1 MENSKKSFIGVRL
14 TTVQREVLE
23 RSIDNDF
30 FPDMSMSSYVIFL
43 IQLRAHDVLGFDFE
57 QENFSF
63 DILLEL
69 FKQKESEKAELLKKF
84 MGADQYH
91 TVMKQLNKG
100 KKED

>member
-1 MENSKKSFIGVRL
+1 MENTKKSFVGVRL
-14 TTVQREVLE
+14 TAVQREVLE

-30 FPDMSMSSYVIFL
+30 FPDMSMSSYIIFL

-57 QENFSF
+57 EESFSF

-69 FKQKESEKAELLKKF
+69 FKKKEIEKAQVLKNF
-84 MGADQYH
+84 MGEEQYNAAI
-91 TVMKQLNKG
+91 KQFKKG